1 MVKIGRL
8 KRTDVVRIGI
18 ERGCYAKEKE
28 RYEQKGKRWET
39 QGNGGRRRWNDRLC
53 VGQDLIGIEKAEI

>member
-18 ERGCYAKEKE
+18 ETECYAKEKE
-28 RYEQKGKRWET
+28 RYAQKGNGDEWEM
-39 QGNGGRRRWNDRLC
+39 
-53 VGQDLIGIEKAEI
+53 E